1 MGTFMTTWAVVPL
14 KRFADAKRR
23 LAGVLDPWARQRL
36 STAMLGDVL
45 AALTATPGLDR
56 IVLATSEPSAA
67 AFGCPVIDDGGG
79 DLNVAIA
86 RADAALESAG
96 AERML
101 VIAADVPRVT
111 AAEIARVLAAGKAA
125 PVVIGPDL
133 RGRGTNALLLSPP
146 RAMKPCFGTDSH
158 ARHAAA
164 ARNLGLASMEL
175 RLPSLGFDVDEPED
189 LARLAR
195 VAADRAAY
203 LFLVNTLEAVE

>member
-1 MGTFMTTWAVVPL
+1 MTTWAVVPF

-23 LAGVLDPWARQRL
+23 LAGVLDPESRRRL
-36 STAMLGDVL
+36 STAMLRDVL

-56 IVLATSEPSAA
+56 IVLATSEPGVAG
-67 AFGCPVIDDGGG
+67 FGCPVIDDGGG

-86 RADAALESAG
+86 RAAAALKAAG

-101 VIAADVPRVT
+101 VLPADVPLVT
-111 AAEIARVLAAGKAA
+111 TPEIARVLAAGAAA
-125 PVVIGPDL
+125 PVVIVPDQ
-133 RGRGTNALLLSPP
+133 RGLGTNALLLSPP
-146 RAMKPCFGTDSH
+146 AAMNPCFGPDSR

-164 ARNLGLASMEL
+164 ARNLGLASTEL
-175 RLPSLGFDVDEPED
+175 RLPGLGFDVDEPED

-203 LFLVNTLEAVE
+203 RFLANTYEAAE

>member
-1 MGTFMTTWAVVPL
+1 MTTWAVVPL

-23 LAGVLDPWARQRL
+23 LAGVLDPQARRRL
-36 STAMLGDVL
+36 SAAMLGDVL

-86 RADAALESAG
+86 RAAAALETAG

-111 AAEIARVLAAGKAA
+111 AAEIAQVLAAGKAV
-125 PVVIGPDL
+125 PVVIVPDM
-133 RGRGTNALLLSPP
+133 RGLGTNALLLSPP
-146 RAMKPCFGTDSH
+146 RAMAPCFGTDSRT
-158 ARHAAA
+158 RHAAA
-164 ARNLGLASMEL
+164 ARTLGLASTEL
-175 RLPSLGFDVDEPED
+175 RLPRLGFDVDEPED

-195 VAADRAAY
+195 VAEDRVAY
-203 LFLVNTLEAVE
+203 RFLANILEAVE